1 MVLRKELENIL
12 MNEALARCRYEVFAE
27 IAREEG
33 LHYIAKVLEETAH
46 NELSHV
52 RELMRMLDLIGDT
65 KQNIGVAIENETLE
79 TNRIYPN
86 LQEMSLV
93 ENDLDKARFFQQL
106 AKIEARHM
114 ERLSKIEELLKVT
127 RCMSG
132 RNPSYGNAE
141 PAAISMKACSHP
153 RSVRDVKARC
163 SASSQ
168 KTSAYRGVEVCCMNA
183 PFAVISMTNQ
193 KKR

>member
-1 MVLRKELENIL
+1 MQMVLRKELENIL

-114 ERLSKIEELLKVT
+114 ERLSKIEELLKSDKVYE
-127 RCMSG
+127 R
-132 RNPSYGNAE
+132 AE
-141 PAAISMKACSHP
+141 SIIWKCRTCGYIHEGMQPPKKCPGCQSQMQCFEP
-153 RSVRDVKARC
+153 EDFSV
-163 SASSQ
+163 
-168 KTSAYRGVEVCCMNA
+168 
-183 PFAVISMTNQ
+183 
-193 KKR
+193 